1 MPKMI
6 LEYKKAVISKII
18 ETALEI
24 FSTKGSNDLTMDEIA
39 AKLGVSKGALYSYFT
54 SKEEIL
60 KEIYQSGRQIM
71 RKILCESTAD
81 DDFTQTME
89 KIYQLTAEKYS
100 KYIRIYFELLA
111 ISSHDEKI
119 KKIVKDDY
127 EKDFYVTQ
135 EFIQNLINKKK
146 VKTNIDAPVLVQL
159 FRSLW
164 MGVSE
169 KLVLGYNSA
178 EVHENWIKSTALV
191 LGPAH

>member
-24 FSTKGSNDLTMDEIA
+24 FSTKGSHDLTMDEIA

-54 SKEEIL
+54 SKEDIL

-71 RKILCESTAD
+71 RKILCESSDA

-89 KIYQLTAEKYS
+89 KIYQLTTEKY

-111 ISSHDEKI
+111 IASHDEKI

-127 EKDFYVTQ
+127 EKDFDETRL
-135 EFIQNLINKKK
+135 FIQSLINKKK
-146 VKTNIDAPVLVQL
+146 IRTNVDSRILAQL
-159 FRSLW
+159 LRSLW
-164 MGVSE
+164 MGASE
-169 KLVLGYNSA
+169 KLVMGYESA
-178 EVHENWIKSTALV
+178 EVHENWITLTSLV
-191 LGPAH
+191 LGAH

>member
-24 FSTKGSNDLTMDEIA
+24 FSTKGSHDLTMDEIA
-39 AKLGVSKGALYSYFT
+39 TKLGVSKGALYSYFT
-54 SKEEIL
+54 SKEDIL

-71 RKILCESTAD
+71 RKILCESSDA

-89 KIYQLTAEKYS
+89 KIYQLTTEKY

-111 ISSHDEKI
+111 IASHDEKI

-127 EKDFYVTQ
+127 EKDFDETRL
-135 EFIQNLINKKK
+135 FIQSLINKKK
-146 VKTNIDAPVLVQL
+146 IRTNVDSRILAQL
-159 FRSLW
+159 LRSLW
-164 MGVSE
+164 MGASE
-169 KLVLGYNSA
+169 KLVLGYESA
-178 EVHENWIKSTALV
+178 EVHENWITLTSLV
-191 LGPAH
+191 LGAH

>member
-1 MPKMI
+1 MI

-24 FSTKGSNDLTMDEIA
+24 FSTKGSRDLTMDEIA

-54 SKEEIL
+54 SKEDIL

-71 RKILCESTAD
+71 RKILCESSDA
-81 DDFTQTME
+81 DDFTQAME
-89 KIYQLTAEKYS
+89 NIYQLTTEKYN

-111 ISSHDEKI
+111 LAAHDEKI

-127 EKDFYVTQ
+127 EKDFEITHD
-135 EFIQNLINKKK
+135 FIQNLISKKK
-146 VKTNIDAPVLVQL
+146 IRTDVDSRILTQL

-164 MGVSE
+164 IGASE
-169 KLVLGYNSA
+169 KLVLGYDRA
-178 EVHENWIKSTALV
+178 EVHKNWITSTALV
-191 LGPAH
+191 LRAC

>member
-24 FSTKGSNDLTMDEIA
+24 FSTKGYHDLTMDEIA
-39 AKLGVSKGALYSYFT
+39 EKLGVSKGALYSYFK
-54 SKEEIL
+54 SKDDIL

-71 RKILCESTAD
+71 RKILCTSSDA
-81 DDFTQTME
+81 DDFTQAME
-89 KIYQLTAEKYS
+89 NIYQLMTEKYD

-111 ISSHDEKI
+111 LAAHDEKI

-127 EKDFYVTQ
+127 EKDFEIAH
-135 EFIQNLINKKK
+135 EFIQNLISKKK
-146 VKTNIDAPVLVQL
+146 IRTDVDSRILTQL

-164 MGVSE
+164 MGASE
-169 KLVLGYNSA
+169 KLVLGYDRA
-178 EVHENWIKSTALV
+178 EVHKNWIASTSLV
-191 LGPAH
+191 LETR